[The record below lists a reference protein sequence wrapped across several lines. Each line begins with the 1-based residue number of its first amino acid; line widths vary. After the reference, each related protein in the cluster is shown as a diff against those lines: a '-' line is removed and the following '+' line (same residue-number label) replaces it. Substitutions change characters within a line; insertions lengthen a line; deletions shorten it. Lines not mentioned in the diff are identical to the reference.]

1 MERPSGNDPSLVPGP
16 AKGVRVGGGVSAPY
30 IPDMESPTGSDLQSQ
45 EFTERDIGTDDERF
59 SFAKFAAHPFF
70 HEVNEWL
77 VARAGIAPGSDV
89 VDLGCGPGA
98 VTELILKSIGVPPQG
113 HIFAIDPSS
122 SALEQ
127 AAQRVQSTVVRFI
140 QGTAERLSQLVPPV
154 DTVVFCN
161 AIHLIQDKAQVLAG
175 ISRVLR
181 SGGALAFNTTFFDGA
196 YAAGTDRFYKLW
208 VLRAVRWLR
217 ERGYTASRGVKATVM
232 EWLSPE
238 EYRRLLEATGFRE
251 IRMELHE
258 KHLSC
263 QAWEDISDF
272 SLFIRGALP
281 GIPLAQAAEAL
292 KIGVRQAMEELRLQA
307 VPRIWLQVIARR
319 T

>member
-1 MERPSGNDPSLVPGP
+1 MERR
-16 AKGVRVGGGVSAPY
+16 A
-30 IPDMESPTGSDLQSQ
+30 GSDLQSR
-45 EFTERDIGTDDERF
+45 EPTDRDIGIDDERF

-77 VARAGIAPGSDV
+77 VGRAGITPGSDV

-98 VTELILKSIGVPPQG
+98 VTELILKWMGVPPQG
-113 HIFAIDPSS
+113 RVFAIDPSP
-122 SALEQ
+122 SALVQ
-127 AAQRVQSTVVRFI
+127 AAQRVQSAIVRFM

-154 DTVVFCN
+154 DTVIFGN
-161 AIHLIQDKAQVLAG
+161 AIHLVQDKMQVMAG
-175 ISRVLR
+175 ISKVLR
-181 SGGALAFNTTFFDGA
+181 LGGTLAFNTTFFDGA
-196 YAAGTDRFYKLW
+196 YAADTHRFYKLW

-217 ERGYTASRGVKATVM
+217 ERGYSAGRGVKATAM

-238 EYRRLLEATGFRE
+238 EYRGLLQATGFSE
-251 IRMELHE
+251 THMELHE

-263 QAWEDISDF
+263 QAWEDISEF

-281 GIPLAQAAEAL
+281 GIPLALGAEAL
-292 KIGVRQAMEELRLQA
+292 KIGVRQAMEELRLQT
-307 VPRIWLQVIARR
+307 VPRIWLQAIARR